1 MLVRPSL
8 NSIFSSFAQS
18 LKAYLPIVF
27 VFDGNFTSLIAVLWN
42 AELPIVKLLCTSLN
56 STLDKL
62 ESFSNA

>member
-18 LKAYLPIVF
+18 LKAYLPI